1 MKICFLTTVYPKSL
15 AKYKNYISNFNEQEI
30 INILLKDS
38 ASFLSFWTKYLQRI
52 NIDTKI
58 FSADLLSLCFG
69 KKSLHNKNNLI
80 REICNYDPDFI
91 FVFSP
96 HYYRNII
103 KPIKEHVSIN
113 TKFVAW
119 YGANQGDEKEI
130 FSNYDLVLTNSKIL
144 RNRLL
149 ELDINS
155 EILYHSFEPS
165 IYKEI
170 HDKNKGKHRKNS
182 LVFTGT
188 LGLQN
193 PDHTERNNYLEKLS
207 AMVPVD
213 LFSDDIPYRKTKK
226 HLLIETRHKISKNLS
241 KKFGNH
247 TPDRLKSWADK
258 SNQPHFPP
266 TTPNHIVRSL
276 SKAVYGRDMLEKL
289 FEYTICFN
297 NHNRVTGDS
306 ACNMRLFEATGM
318 GCCLLSD
325 HKSDIHS
332 IFEPDK
338 EVITYKT
345 PSEAIDKAKYLLDN
359 LKTAQEIAK
368 AGQQKTFLERTTQ
381 KQVDHLVYYLM
392 NLWN

>member
-1 MKICFLTTVYPKSL
+1 LKICFLTTVYPKSL
-15 AKYKNYISNFNEQEI
+15 AKHKDYISNFNVQEI
-30 INILLKDS
+30 ITILLKDS
-38 ASFLSFWTKYLQRI
+38 ASFLSFWTKYLDRI

-58 FSADLLSLCFG
+58 ISADLLSLFFD
-69 KKSLHNKNNLI
+69 KKNLHKKNNLI
-80 REICNYDPDFI
+80 TEIMNYNPDFI

-103 KPIKEHVSIN
+103 KEIKDHVSNN
-113 TKFVAW
+113 TKIVAW
-119 YGANQGDEKEI
+119 YGANQGDEKKV
-130 FSNYDLVLTNSKIL
+130 FSNYDLVLSNSKIL

-149 ELDINS
+149 ELGMNS
-155 EILYHSFEPS
+155 EILYHSFESS

-170 HDKNKGKHRKNS
+170 HDKHKVKHRKNS

-193 PDHTERNNYLEKLS
+193 PDHTERYNYLEKLS
-207 AMVPVD
+207 AMIPVD

-226 HLLIETRHKISKNLS
+226 QLLIETRQKVSKNLS
-241 KKFGNH
+241 KTFGNH
-247 TPDRLKSWADK
+247 TPVRLKSWADK
-258 SNQPHFPP
+258 SKQPHFPP
-266 TTPNHIVRSL
+266 TTPNHIVRHL
-276 SKAVYGRDMLEKL
+276 SKAVYGRDMLEKM

-318 GCCLLSD
+318 GCCLLTD

-338 EVITYKT
+338 EVVTYKT
-345 PSEAIDKAKYLLDN
+345 PSEAIDKAKYLLN
-359 LKTAQEIAK
+359 NPKTAQEIAK
-368 AGQQKTFLERTTQ
+368 AGQQKTFLEHTTD
-381 KQVDHLVYYLM
+381 KQVDHLLYYLK